1 MESLLKQNNQG
12 LIKYLNMYLDDSIL
26 LEKS

>member
-1 MESLLKQNNQG
+1 MESLLKQSNQG